1 MLFYTIWIGD
11 VRILNMPESAEIC
24 PNVVTFYVTLDK
36 CNLECDFGNIPEI
49 A

>member
-1 MLFYTIWIGD
+1 
-11 VRILNMPESAEIC
+11 MPESAEIC

-36 CNLECDFGNIPEI
+36 SNIECDFGNVPEI